1 MKVCLVCIYNSPDLF
16 PPTLNA
22 ISSLCDRFDEVYV
35 LYRGGK
41 EVSLNDN
48 KRARYLSVGE
58 ETSGMSIWEK
68 ISLFFKYRAAI
79 RKIINSKRV
88 DLVLV
93 FDEISL
99 LAVWPSSD
107 KNGKIW
113 YHSHDVPEPG
123 NFRKLSVGWL
133 ASKLQSVMFR
143 DVDIFSIPT
152 LERAKFYKTDSF
164 KGRQIEIPNYP
175 SLRFFQ
181 EGMRYSDLKDELR
194 LLYQGTISE
203 GHGFEELLEV
213 LGESIS
219 GKRLT
224 MTLIGSCDPAYKR
237 KLLELAICLNV
248 IENFSILDRIPYAQL
263 ISFTRE
269 FHIGLGIY
277 VSKNI
282 MNATIATASNKIY
295 EYIASGLPVLL
306 LDNDYFRTHFGQYD
320 WALFTDLSKSNL
332 NKVMEDL
339 IGVYSSVADAARSD
353 FERSLNFER
362 GFNRAL
368 DIICSE

>member
-1 MKVCLVCIYNSPDLF
+1 
-16 PPTLNA
+16 
-22 ISSLCDRFDEVYV
+22 
-35 LYRGGK
+35 
-41 EVSLNDN
+41 
-48 KRARYLSVGE
+48 
-58 ETSGMSIWEK
+58 
-68 ISLFFKYRAAI
+68 
-79 RKIINSKRV
+79 
-88 DLVLV
+88 
-93 FDEISL
+93 
-99 LAVWPSSD
+99 
-107 KNGKIW
+107 
-113 YHSHDVPEPG
+113 
-123 NFRKLSVGWL
+123 
-133 ASKLQSVMFR
+133 
-143 DVDIFSIPT
+143 
-152 LERAKFYKTDSF
+152 
-164 KGRQIEIPNYP
+164 
-175 SLRFFQ
+175 
-181 EGMRYSDLKDELR
+181 
-194 LLYQGTISE
+194 
-203 GHGFEELLEV
+203 
-213 LGESIS
+213 
-219 GKRLT
+219 
-224 MTLIGSCDPAYKR
+224 
-237 KLLELAICLNV
+237 V